1 MVHSSNDSAERTC
14 YVGARDN
21 IPWLEQGLEVGPR
34 LDVGRLKFQNS
45 SRCSIRI
52 GLVVVVQNTVAGQ
65 SSHHNQQSSQQR

>member
-14 YVGARDN
+14 YVGAR
-21 IPWLEQGLEVGPR
+21 LEVGPREVGPR